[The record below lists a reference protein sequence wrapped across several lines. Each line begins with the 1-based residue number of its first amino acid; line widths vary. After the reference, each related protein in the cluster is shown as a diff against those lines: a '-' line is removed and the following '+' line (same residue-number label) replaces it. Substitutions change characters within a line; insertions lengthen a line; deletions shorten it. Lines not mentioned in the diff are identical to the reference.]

1 MTPNQTIVSE
11 TDLIDTFQVQDPVEN
26 LTSALPQIA
35 FQAPIISQIQIS
47 QSAVIPVNILK
58 NRKIEAKITCGEL
71 TYSGDSTTLGSRW
84 ESWSER
90 FQLFIEANGLD
101 LTTDAVRL

>member
-11 TDLIDTFQVQDPVEN
+11 TDLKDTNQVQDPVEN
-26 LTSALPQIA
+26 LSTVLPQIA
-35 FQAPIISQIQIS
+35 FQAPIFSPIQIS

-84 ESWSER
+84 ASWSDPA
-90 FQLFIEANGLD
+90 IH
-101 LTTDAVRL
+101 